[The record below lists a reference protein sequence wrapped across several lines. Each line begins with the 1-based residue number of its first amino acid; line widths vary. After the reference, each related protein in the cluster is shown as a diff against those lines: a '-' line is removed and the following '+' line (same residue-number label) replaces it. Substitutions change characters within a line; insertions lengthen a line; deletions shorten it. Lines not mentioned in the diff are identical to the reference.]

1 MCTYCNNVNN
11 QYVGFLA
18 SFLDLFH
25 GFPNSPDRVP
35 AKSYVRNMFW
45 IFVQIDLYG
54 LLISSIVFTLS
65 AFLCEA
71 SKATRGALPAYI
83 ACLATISCC

>member
-1 MCTYCNNVNN
+1 MFIKSLIY
-11 QYVGFLA
+11 FM
-18 SFLDLFH
+18 
-25 GFPNSPDRVP
+25 DRVP
-35 AKSYVRNMFW
+35 AKSYVGNVFW
-45 IFVQIDLYG
+45 IFVQMDLYG

>member
-1 MCTYCNNVNN
+1 M
-11 QYVGFLA
+11 A
-18 SFLDLFH
+18 SDLFK
-25 GFPNSPDRVP
+25 GPVICQIDVFIKSLIYFMDRVP
-35 AKSYVRNMFW
+35 AKSYVGNVFW
-45 IFVQIDLYG
+45 IFVQMDLYG

-83 ACLATISCC
+83 ACLATIMCC